1 MESSGSVSA
10 VLLLAVCVGWGR
22 DTSSARASSNT
33 WYLTA
38 NAVSGRGGPR
48 RNMVLNRKL
57 KYLLPLGYLFA
68 SCLLLPPPLTVRAS
82 FSASTLF
89 PDCSCTLQC
98 ICVTVLLLFF
108 YQLLSWVTSY
118 IYLPPCGSSLV
129 ISPLCCCFWA
139 PVSLF
144 WMKIL

>member
-1 MESSGSVSA
+1 M
-10 VLLLAVCVGWGR
+10 
-22 DTSSARASSNT
+22 
-33 WYLTA
+33 
-38 NAVSGRGGPR
+38 
-48 RNMVLNRKL
+48 
-57 KYLLPLGYLFA
+57 LPLGYLFA
-68 SCLLLPPPLTVRAS
+68 PCLLLHLPLTVCPS

-108 YQLLSWVTSY
+108 HQLLSWVTSC

-129 ISPLCCCFWA
+129 ILPLCCCFWA

-144 WMKIL
+144 WMEILYERAVCKHLHCLSVHSGSHVQPEVSSSPPQGTWVPEALWSGTVGMLR